1 MHAIDNLG
9 DAIDVTRDR
18 LTPIDA
24 GTWLKLALVLFFI
37 GGATFGGPGAPSTGT
52 DTAPEGATG
61 TDIDSLADLEAEYE
75 SQVTDGPPFETV
87 LYAVAALFVAL
98 LILWLLYV
106 LVGSIMEFVFIESL
120 RTETVQV
127 RRYTRSHLGDGLRL
141 FGFRLALLLAVLVP
155 LLVPIWFVVASATEF
170 SAGLAAL
177 GALYVFGA
185 IVLGLAYALVNRF
198 TTIFVTQ
205 IMVLED
211 RGVLS
216 GWSRFLPT
224 LRSNLAEYAVYV
236 ILVWILQL
244 VVSFGYGILAAIVAV
259 VVAIPFVVVGAIF
272 VVVGGPAIYLAA
284 VVAVVGLLCIFLAA
298 LVLRVPI
305 DSYFRYYGFLLLG
318 DTSPDLD
325 LIPER
330 RNAVRTGGPVGP
342 ESGPGSSGGSDG
354 DDWNDSSS
362 WDDDASDDDSGRF
375 DSGRN
380 DDEDQDQDRDR
391 GW

>member
-1 MHAIDNLG
+1 MYAIDDLG

-24 GTWLKLALVLFFI
+24 GTWLKLALILFFI

-75 SQVTDGPPFETV
+75 SQVTDGPLFETV
-87 LYAVAALFVAL
+87 LYAVAALVVGLFL
-98 LILWLLYV
+98 LWLLYV

-120 RTETVQV
+120 RTEAVEV

-141 FGFRLALLLAVLVP
+141 FGFRLALLLALLVP
-155 LLVPIWFVVASATEF
+155 LVVPIVYVVASVTEF

-211 RGVLS
+211 RGVLAA
-216 GWSRFLPT
+216 WSRFLPT

-272 VVVGGPAIYLAA
+272 VVVGGPAIYLA
-284 VVAVVGLLCIFLAA
+284 VLVGIVGLLCIFLAA
-298 LVLRVPI
+298 LLLRVPI

-342 ESGPGSSGGSDG
+342 GSGSSGGSDG
-354 DDWNDSSS
+354 DDWNDSSA
-362 WDDDASDDDSGRF
+362 WDDDANGDDDGWRF
-375 DSGRN
+375 DSGSD
-380 DDEDQDQDRDR
+380 DDEDRDQDQDR

>member
-24 GTWLKLALVLFFI
+24 GTWIKLALVLFFI

-52 DTAPEGATG
+52 DTAPEET

-87 LYAVAALFVAL
+87 LYAVAALIVGLFL
-98 LILWLLYV
+98 LWLLYV

-120 RTETVQV
+120 RTDAVQV

-155 LLVPIWFVVASATEF
+155 LLVPIWYVVASATEF

-284 VVAVVGLLCIFLAA
+284 VVAAVGLLCIFLAA
-298 LVLRVPI
+298 LLLRVPI

-342 ESGPGSSGGSDG
+342 GSGPGSNGGSDG

-362 WDDDASDDDSGRF
+362 WDDDTSDDDGWRF
-375 DSGRN
+375 DSGRD
-380 DDEDQDQDRDR
+380 DDEDRDRDQDRDR